1 MCAHRIC
8 DSPDFKKLGA
18 RIAIAVFPKL
28 DGEFEYP
35 GAITA
40 FASLDRSDALR
51 WC

>member
-1 MCAHRIC
+1 MCTHHNC
-8 DSPDFKKLGA
+8 DLPDFEKLGA
-18 RIAIAVFPKL
+18 RIVIAAFPKL

-51 WC
+51 RC